1 MKKKKKRIGAQKK
14 RKMLSGISGGKGLTS
29 NCRNRISMTMMTEE
43 AGEIA
48 VRASDEDMV

>member
-1 MKKKKKRIGAQKK
+1 
-14 RKMLSGISGGKGLTS
+14 MLSGISGGKGLTS
-29 NCRNRISMTMMTEE
+29 NCRNKISMTMMTEE